1 MLYFISSMRCIF
13 EYKNNVKITFLDKG
27 QNYSSLLI
35 IKICT
40 TFIMHLD
47 FRKWVGMENISAM
60 SYDPFLSQI
69 WWKFQNKICR
79 MYTWINNINR
89 RIVWKKTQLIYF
101 WEREREYLQNG
112 NAFGWMV
119 LMNPCTKLNRGF
131 RDPSS

>member
-1 MLYFISSMRCIF
+1 MRCIF

-60 SYDPFLSQI
+60 SYDPFYH
-69 WWKFQNKICR
+69 KYDGNF
-79 MYTWINNINR
+79 
-89 RIVWKKTQLIYF
+89 KTRYVECIH
-101 WEREREYLQNG
+101 E
-112 NAFGWMV
+112 
-119 LMNPCTKLNRGF
+119 
-131 RDPSS
+131 